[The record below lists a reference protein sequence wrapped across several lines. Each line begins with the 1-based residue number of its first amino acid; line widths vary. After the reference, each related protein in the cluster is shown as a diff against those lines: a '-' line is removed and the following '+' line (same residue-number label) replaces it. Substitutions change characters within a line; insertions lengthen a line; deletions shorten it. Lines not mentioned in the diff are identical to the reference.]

1 MGIGIVNS
9 LFALITILV
18 LTAFMLGSGRQWVD
32 PALRLR
38 PPEQRERLE
47 RSLDRIAGAVGGYV
61 AGAMFIA
68 VIAGVATYIMLT
80 ILGVPFAGAAGR
92 DRRACS
98 R

>member
-32 PALRLR
+32 AALRLR
-38 PPEQRERLE
+38 PPEQRVRLE

-68 VIAGVATYIMLT
+68 FIAGRGHLRHAHD
-80 ILGVPFAGAAGR
+80 P
-92 DRRACS
+92 RRALP
-98 R
+98 RRRWP